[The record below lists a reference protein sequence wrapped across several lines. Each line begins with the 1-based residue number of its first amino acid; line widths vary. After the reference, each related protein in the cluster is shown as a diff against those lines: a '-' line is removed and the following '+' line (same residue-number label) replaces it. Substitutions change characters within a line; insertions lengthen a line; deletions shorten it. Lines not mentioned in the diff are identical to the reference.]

1 MMAYNIKSIKQ
12 EFKDKGIF
20 YTPEDLALLMKSYT
34 KKPKSVYDPT
44 CGDGMLLSMYDD
56 DVEKYGQ
63 EINQEQLE
71 IAKKRLVNFTGVC
84 GDTLKQPAFI
94 GKKFDCIVANYPFS
108 ISWDDNVGDDER
120 FASAPCVPPKSKA
133 DYAFLLHIIH
143 YLSNNGKAVTLNF
156 PGILYRGGREG
167 VLRKWFVDNN
177 YIEKIVLIPGNTFVD
192 TKIQTVLMILSKN
205 KTTTDIEFED
215 LHIKKSR
222 FVSVDEI
229 SENGYILSPNIYVYN
244 EPPVIKID
252 PLVQNNTARQ
262 RMITLLK
269 ADLLMELE
277 ISKLE
282 GWDIN
287 EYIDALSET
296 INRFRQ

>member
-1 MMAYNIKSIKQ
+1 
-12 EFKDKGIF
+12 
-20 YTPEDLALLMKSYT
+20 
-34 KKPKSVYDPT
+34 
-44 CGDGMLLSMYDD
+44 
-56 DVEKYGQ
+56 
-63 EINQEQLE
+63 
-71 IAKKRLVNFTGVC
+71 
-84 GDTLKQPAFI
+84 
-94 GKKFDCIVANYPFS
+94 
-108 ISWDDNVGDDER
+108 
-120 FASAPCVPPKSKA
+120 
-133 DYAFLLHIIH
+133 
-143 YLSNNGKAVTLNF
+143 
-156 PGILYRGGREG
+156 
-167 VLRKWFVDNN
+167 
-177 YIEKIVLIPGNTFVD
+177 
-192 TKIQTVLMILSKN
+192 MILSKN

-222 FVSVDEI
+222 FVSADEI